1 LKKSEVV
8 NDTGSVY
15 KVFTPFKKK
24 WLLKL
29 GSDQS
34 AYLKDYIIPWTE
46 SFHSPNPKPV
56 WQSPLREVHAL
67 QDMGFVASSIRPP
80 TVYYNENVLKHYAA
94 TRDFPAHEGG
104 TTHMGL
110 ALRFGTVSVRSC
122 VRNAL
127 RVGAETWLSELIWR
141 EFFMQI
147 LYHFPQTVNQPFR
160 PEFQSLNYR
169 YQEEEWQRWCQGMT
183 GEPLVDAGMRE
194 LNATGYMHNRVRM
207 VVASYLTK
215 SLLHSWTLG
224 ERYFAAKLFDFDLS
238 ANVGNWQWAAGC
250 GVDAAPYFRIFNP
263 QAQAERFDPRGEY
276 IKKWV
281 PELGSASYPKPLVD
295 LAFARKRALDFF
307 AKYLPKNKKE

>member
-1 LKKSEVV
+1 
-8 NDTGSVY
+8 
-15 KVFTPFKKK
+15 
-24 WLLKL
+24 
-29 GSDQS
+29 
-34 AYLKDYIIPWTE
+34 
-46 SFHSPNPKPV
+46 
-56 WQSPLREVHAL
+56 
-67 QDMGFVASSIRPP
+67 
-80 TVYYNENVLKHYAA
+80 
-94 TRDFPAHEGG
+94 
-104 TTHMGL
+104 
-110 ALRFGTVSVRSC
+110 
-122 VRNAL
+122 
-127 RVGAETWLSELIWR
+127 
-141 EFFMQI
+141 
-147 LYHFPQTVNQPFR
+147 
-160 PEFQSLNYR
+160 
-169 YQEEEWQRWCQGMT
+169 MT